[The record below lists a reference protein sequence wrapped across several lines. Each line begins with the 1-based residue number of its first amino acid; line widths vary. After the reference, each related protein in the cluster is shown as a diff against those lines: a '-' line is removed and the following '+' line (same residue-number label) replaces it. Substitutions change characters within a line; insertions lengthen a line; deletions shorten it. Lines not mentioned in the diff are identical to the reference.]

1 MAARVNLGGERY
13 DGRGVPLRPE
23 SVRVPLSFVVAGL
36 MGRWLGR
43 TVGSVARRPWLWVP
57 VLGAV
62 LLLRVVGVVG
72 LVAGLVASVLLLI
85 GWSRFH
91 PGSFTR
97 FVRWPARSACRRVF
111 VYRRG
116 WQPAMV
122 TCGLDVKVV
131 DKQFL
136 PELRR
141 VRSTRTVD
149 RVRVR
154 MLPGQVLEDY
164 AAQAE
169 RLAMTLG
176 AVECRVR
183 TGKKHGEVE
192 LWFLV
197 DDPLRDLVPVFEPPA
212 GSPDYAR
219 LPVALCEDGAT
230 YRLRLLGTHVLCV
243 GATGPAKAAC
253 CGRWSGRSSPGSAT
267 GRRSCGCWTPR
278 AGWSSPTG
286 PRCSPAT
293 STATPPPSCR
303 GSRGGDAVRAYELGF
318 ARVLEDAVAVMRDR
332 QARLRGVTRLHQ
344 PDLVTRWSWWWSTSS
359 PP

>member
-36 MGRWLGR
+36 LGRWLGR

-57 VLGAV
+57 VVGAV

-72 LVAGLVASVLLLI
+72 LVAGLVASALLLI

-97 FVRWPARSACRRVF
+97 FVRWPARSACRRVL

-197 DDPLRDLVPVFEPPA
+197 DDPLRDLVPVFEPSIGVRVPGLCPA
-212 GSPDYAR
+212 AGR
-219 LPVALCEDGAT
+219 
-230 YRLRLLGTHVLCV
+230 
-243 GATGPAKAAC
+243 AA
-253 CGRWSGRSSPGSAT
+253 
-267 GRRSCGCWTPR
+267 
-278 AGWSSPTG
+278 
-286 PRCSPAT
+286 
-293 STATPPPSCR
+293 
-303 GSRGGDAVRAYELGF
+303 
-318 ARVLEDAVAVMRDR
+318 
-332 QARLRGVTRLHQ
+332 
-344 PDLVTRWSWWWSTSS
+344 
-359 PP
+359 